1 MPTSQLAA
9 ASLEGFADS
18 VWVFEAGRY
27 PRLKG
32 MEKTAAAYVAAAPI
46 QFADDNQNV
55 LQVSTDF
62 TASILNS
69 VKWQVLRDGVASSE
83 GIGVNIDTKGN
94 IHLTGSVSTDT
105 LQASSGK
112 IVK

>member
-1 MPTSQLAA
+1 
-9 ASLEGFADS
+9 
-18 VWVFEAGRY
+18 
-27 PRLKG
+27 

-112 IVK
+112 IVKRIIIKLAPEIGRAHV